1 MPQPLTD
8 LYTQNPGT
16 VRADPAPQVGPV
28 AVPEIERATAYT
40 PSATSAKATG
50 YKAINREVGTDELAD
65 AQLSRITAQDSPL
78 MKRARQEGIL
88 SAARRGL
95 QNSSISAGAAQG
107 AMVDRAAPIAQQ
119 NAQHLLT
126 QGLANMDATN
136 RATEVSTGRQTDV
149 SVANMQSAN
158 QMSAVA
164 AQLQTAVS
172 QGNAEMANQLRMQ
185 MAQLQ
190 QQAAQFNSGQAQEAN
205 LAAAA
210 AENNARQTV
219 IQANAELNRQYL
231 AGTQALD
238 LATIQGQYQTLLA
251 QNQSASSLYESYMN
265 SVAQVQSNSELNP
278 ARAAQA
284 VALIQTQLEAGLR
297 LIDSMNGGSPA
308 APKSQIPATPA
319 RPVASTV
326 QTPWGAIQIP
336 AVT

>member
-8 LYTQNPGT
+8 LYSQNPGT
-16 VRADPAPQVGPV
+16 VRADPVAPV
-28 AVPEIERATAYT
+28 AAPTTPPIERATAAT
-40 PSATSAKATG
+40 PSASSATATG
-50 YKAINREVGTDELAD
+50 YKAINRQVGTDELAD
-65 AQLSRITAQDSPL
+65 AQLSRITSQDSPL

-95 QNSSISAGAAQG
+95 QNSSIAAGAAQG

-158 QMSAVA
+158 QMAAVA

-185 MAQLQ
+185 MAALQ
-190 QQAAQFNSGQAQEAN
+190 QQAAQFNAGQAQEVN

-210 AENNARQTV
+210 AENNARDTV
-219 IQANAELNRQYL
+219 VRANAELNRQYL

-238 LATIQGQYQTLLA
+238 LATIQGQFQTLLA
-251 QNQSASSLYESYMN
+251 QNESASGLYESYMN
-265 SVAQVQSNSELNP
+265 SVAQIQSNPELNP

-284 VALIQTQLEAGLR
+284 VALIQSQLEAGLR
-297 LIDSMNGGSPA
+297 LIDSMNGGSGGEPR
-308 APKSQIPATPA
+308 SQLPATPA
-319 RPVASTV
+319 PPTTQYFPGNTRVP
-326 QTPWGAIQIP
+326 
-336 AVT
+336 